1 MTTEPPPSTPSE
13 SEPTNDVAPWE
24 PSRGTGALLD
34 FALQV
39 LEDAVPVAGGE
50 RGRLLDLP
58 CGTGHLSTKAD
69 ALGWDVVPCD
79 LFPEF
84 WEGPEHLEVQRTDFN
99 EPLPFDDA
107 SADAIAHC
115 EGIEHV
121 ENPWAILREFRRVL
135 RPGGTLVL
143 SLPNT
148 IDIRQ
153 RVRLLRRGFVGHYL
167 PAVPEHVNRM
177 GTFYLCHALLR
188 TGFEI
193 EAIRARKTYGNSILR
208 WLTPLFEVHPDGGLP
223 EPVRAMLS
231 DSRILRA
238 RTVYVVA
245 RRPADG

>member
-1 MTTEPPPSTPSE
+1 MSDAADTSASP
-13 SEPTNDVAPWE
+13 APWE
-24 PSRGTGALLD
+24 PSRGTQALLD
-34 FALQV
+34 YALRC
-39 LEDAVPVAGGE
+39 LEDATAGAGRG
-50 RGRLLDLP
+50 RGRLIDVP
-58 CGTGHLSTKAD
+58 CGTGHLSTEAAK
-69 ALGWDVVPCD
+69 LGWDVVPCD

-84 WEGPEHLEVQRTDFN
+84 WEGSPELEVVRCDFN

-107 SADAIAHC
+107 SADAVAHC

-121 ENPWAILREFRRVL
+121 ENPWAILREFHRVL

-148 IDIRQ
+148 LDLRQ
-153 RVRLLRRGFVGHYL
+153 RFRMLRRGFVGHYL

-188 TGFEI
+188 TGFEV
-193 EAIRARKTYGNSILR
+193 EAIRARKTYGGLLYR
-208 WLTPLFEVHPDGGLP
+208 LLAPLFAVHRSGGLP

-231 DSRILRA
+231 DTRILRA

-245 RRPADG
+245 RRGAAG